1 MSSLSS
7 SKNGETRLP
16 HPPWWGG
23 LGSIAANFI
32 VSRHLLFFLFLSQAT
47 VLAGCERMS
56 DSTLHRAAYV
66 RVRDGTRLHYLDW
79 GGHGP
84 TVVLLAGLG
93 GSAHTFDDL
102 APQLTDSFRVIGITR
117 RGTGESD
124 RPSKGYD
131 VPSRARDDIDVL
143 DSLRI
148 ASALFVGHSIAG
160 DELTEIAAQYPQR
173 VAGLVYLDAAY
184 DRSTAPP
191 LGANDPIRHRA
202 PVAPSVQTFT
212 QLLESRR
219 HSALGLPHA
228 METDLWKTQ
237 RDEDGDLAVSPPL
250 PIYTEMLESEKQWH
264 PDYRSIHA
272 PATAIYA
279 FSPER
284 PATMTYLWPL
294 DSADRV
300 KWNAVWRTE
309 HWGWQ
314 RQEIARFQRE
324 DPSVKI
330 VVLNPADHLV
340 YFSNTREVL
349 AAIRAFLPKLS
360 PRDSAN
366 SKTP

>member
-1 MSSLSS
+1 MNSRNLI
-7 SKNGETRLP
+7 
-16 HPPWWGG
+16 
-23 LGSIAANFI
+23 SII
-32 VSRHLLFFLFLSQAT
+32 LLLSQT
-47 VLAGCERMS
+47 TLLVGCEKLR
-56 DSTLHRAAYV
+56 DSSLHRAGYV

-84 TVVLLAGLG
+84 TLVLLAGLG

-124 RPSKGYD
+124 RPSAGYD

-143 DSLRI
+143 DSLKI

-160 DELTEIAAQYPQR
+160 DELTEIATQYPQR

-184 DRSTAPP
+184 DRSTQPGIRADDPMMRKPP
-191 LGANDPIRHRA
+191 QGSDIPSFAQVLDAQRHT
-202 PVAPSVQTFT
+202 S
-212 QLLESRR
+212 
-219 HSALGLPHA
+219 LGLPRA
-228 METDLWKTQ
+228 METDSWITVRGK
-237 RDEDGDLAVSPPL
+237 DGEIVWSPP
-250 PIYTEMLESEKQWH
+250 MLIHMAIVDSGKKWH
-264 PDYRSIHA
+264 PDYSRIVA

-284 PATMTYLWPL
+284 PGYLTDLWPL
-294 DSADRV
+294 DSAESA
-300 KWNAVWRTE
+300 KWNAIWRSE

-314 RQEIARFQRE
+314 RQEIARFQRG

-330 VVLNPADHLV
+330 IILEPAAHAV
-340 YFSNTREVL
+340 YFSNTREVV

-360 PRDSAN
+360 RGDSARN
-366 SKTP
+366 